1 MHRSAAAPP
10 PLTAPSQQ
18 ALRLPSHR
26 AMDPTPLPSPAPW
39 SRLRPHRAAP
49 SRYTVAPP
57 PQTRRAVATLQL
69 PSRRAMD
76 STPLPS
82 PAPWSHR
89 RRKIPVAL
97 EDGRQALPPRHGTA
111 MPTDGGRR
119 VAAASTGAVRRHNCD
134 ANGSRPGTS
143 VPQSCN
149 CLDYR
154 PTVTHERARP
164 PRCW

>member
-1 MHRSAAAPP
+1 MHRSATAPP

-76 STPLPS
+76 PTPLPS

-89 RRKIPVAL
+89 RRKIPVAP
-97 EDGRQALPPRHGTA
+97 ENGRWALPPRHGTA
-111 MPTDGGRR
+111 MPTDSGRR

-154 PTVTHERARP
+154 PTATHERARP
-164 PRCW
+164 PRC